1 MAWGLERTSLPNE
14 AVTLRTNA
22 EWLGALNGSGDDQVA
37 ALTDLRAYLLRA
49 ARFALQ
55 RSGSS
60 MAGAHL
66 TQLAEDCAQEAVVAV
81 ITHLDD
87 FRGESRFTTWA
98 YVFAINRALIA
109 ARRERWQNV
118 SLDGMLETSP
128 ETEWGGVPQDNPQ
141 HLVIQ
146 EEIVAT
152 LRKGID
158 ECLTERQRE
167 ALRAIVFESV
177 PLDEVV
183 RRWQSNRNA
192 VYKLLH
198 DARRK
203 LRAYL
208 EARGFSSSDVLAV
221 LDDAR

>member
-1 MAWGLERTSLPNE
+1 MSLQNE
-14 AVTLRTNA
+14 TVTARTNA
-22 EWLGALNGSGDDQVA
+22 EWLTALNGSGDDQVA

-49 ARFALQ
+49 ATFALQ
-55 RSGSS
+55 RSSGT

-98 YVFAINRALIA
+98 YVFAINRALVA
-109 ARRERWQNV
+109 LRRERWQNV
-118 SLDGMLETSP
+118 SLDGMLETLP
-128 ETEWGGVPQDNPQ
+128 ETEWGEASPDSPQQ
-141 HLVIQ
+141 RVIQ
-146 EEIVAT
+146 EEVVAA
-152 LRKGID
+152 LRRGID
-158 ECLTERQRE
+158 ECLTDRQRE
-167 ALRAIVFESV
+167 ALRAVVFESI

-208 EARGFSSSDVLAV
+208 EARGFSASDVLTV

>member
-1 MAWGLERTSLPNE
+1 MTA
-14 AVTLRTNA
+14 RTNA
-22 EWLGALNGSGDDQVA
+22 EWLSALNGSGDDQLA

-49 ARFALQ
+49 ATFALQ
-55 RSGSS
+55 RSGGTL
-60 MAGAHL
+60 AGAHL

-98 YVFAINRALIA
+98 YVFAINRALMA
-109 ARRERWQNV
+109 LRRERWQNV
-118 SLDGMLETSP
+118 SLDGMLETLP
-128 ETEWGGVPQDNPQ
+128 EAEWGEAPQDNPQ
-141 HLVIQ
+141 QRVIQ
-146 EEIVAT
+146 GEMVAA
-152 LRKGID
+152 LREGID
-158 ECLTERQRE
+158 ECLTDRQRE
-167 ALRAIVFESV
+167 ALRAIVFESI

-183 RRWQSNRNA
+183 RRWKSNRNA

-208 EARGFSSSDVLAV
+208 EARGFSASDVLTV
-221 LDDAR
+221 LDDVH